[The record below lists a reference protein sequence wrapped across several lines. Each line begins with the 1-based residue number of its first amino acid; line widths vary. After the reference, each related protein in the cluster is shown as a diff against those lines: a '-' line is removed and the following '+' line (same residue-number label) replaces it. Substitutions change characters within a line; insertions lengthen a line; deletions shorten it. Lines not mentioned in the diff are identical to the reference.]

1 MDIKKMP
8 KNAKIFTCQK
18 CNFTCSK
25 LSNYNKHLST
35 AKHKKETLDTQK
47 MPKNATSYVCSGCN
61 KSYKYNSGLW
71 KHKLVCK
78 AIKKTLEPT
87 TNNVI
92 ASIMK
97 KQSDITE
104 QNNKLMEENR
114 KLTKTIL
121 EKIPNIQ
128 PNINNNQYNINIFLN
143 ERCKDAMNIK
153 DFIASIQLTLHDLE
167 TIGTKGQ
174 ALGVSN
180 IIIDKLKML
189 DMYKRPLHCSDL
201 KQETIYVK
209 DDDKWEV
216 DNGDKA
222 ILKNAIDNIKKKS
235 IESLPTFDNCSS
247 INSVEYSNTVHEI
260 FKDPTENDKIISEIA
275 KEVTI
280 V

>member
-1 MDIKKMP
+1 MP

>member
-1 MDIKKMP
+1 MPNKKMP
-8 KNAKIFTCQK
+8 KNAEKYICEI
-18 CNFTCSK
+18 CNFKCSK